1 MCVSKYIK
9 SQILRQIKEEKG
21 DEKLEFI
28 FSHKGVES
36 LIFDYRDGRAYL
48 SCFNEEKGVYFDAIV
63 NWIEEND
70 EVKFEIKYIEH
81 CSKEELLIYHLI

>member
-1 MCVSKYIK
+1 MEMCVSKYIK

-36 LIFDYRDGRAYL
+36 LIFDYRDKNNNKKIKKWL
-48 SCFNEEKGVYFDAIV
+48 YFFR
-63 NWIEEND
+63 
-70 EVKFEIKYIEH
+70 KF
-81 CSKEELLIYHLI
+81 SN